1 MRFEMHYDDPV
12 QVAREGNSA
21 SGYDW
26 SVKFLTDVEPS
37 STSSRM
43 VVSYNGLVG
52 TLGGDITIEVS
63 YQPRAR
69 F

>member
-1 MRFEMHYDDPV
+1 MATYEMHHEKHL
-12 QVAREGNSA
+12 QVAREENSA

-37 STSSRM
+37 STSGRM

-52 TLGGDITIEVS
+52 ALDGDITMEVS
-63 YQPRAR
+63 
-69 F
+69 